1 MASAILDTVVVLV
14 GAGDYTFRASGS
26 TIKFPGFMALYI
38 ENTDNDEQASD
49 EGMLPEL
56 TKDEGLELLEL
67 TPNQH
72 FTQPPARYSE
82 AMLVKTL
89 EELGI
94 GRPST
99 YAQIID
105 TIRRRGYVILE
116 DKRFTPT
123 ELGCIVVALLKE
135 HFPNIIDVEF
145 TAQMEGQL
153 DQIGDGGADW
163 VELLEQF
170 WGPFH
175 ADLKKAEVLMEE
187 VEIADEESDEIC
199 DKCGRRMVI
208 KQGRYGRFL
217 ACPGFPECRNTKPLL
232 KEIGVACPTCG
243 GQVVERRTRR
253 GRIFYGCANYPECE
267 FTSWQR
273 PLGTDCPQCGQF
285 LVVKQRRGKAPQA
298 ICVNKECGYQKEL
311 AVEG

>member
-1 MASAILDTVVVLV
+1 
-14 GAGDYTFRASGS
+14 
-26 TIKFPGFMALYI
+26 MALYI

-123 ELGCIVVALLKE
+123 ELGCIVDRK
-135 HFPNIIDVEF
+135 
-145 TAQMEGQL
+145 
-153 DQIGDGGADW
+153 
-163 VELLEQF
+163 
-170 WGPFH
+170 
-175 ADLKKAEVLMEE
+175 
-187 VEIADEESDEIC
+187 S
-199 DKCGRRMVI
+199 
-208 KQGRYGRFL
+208 
-217 ACPGFPECRNTKPLL
+217 
-232 KEIGVACPTCG
+232 
-243 GQVVERRTRR
+243 TRL
-253 GRIFYGCANYPECE
+253 N
-267 FTSWQR
+267 SSH
-273 PLGTDCPQCGQF
+273 
-285 LVVKQRRGKAPQA
+285 
-298 ICVNKECGYQKEL
+298 
-311 AVEG
+311 